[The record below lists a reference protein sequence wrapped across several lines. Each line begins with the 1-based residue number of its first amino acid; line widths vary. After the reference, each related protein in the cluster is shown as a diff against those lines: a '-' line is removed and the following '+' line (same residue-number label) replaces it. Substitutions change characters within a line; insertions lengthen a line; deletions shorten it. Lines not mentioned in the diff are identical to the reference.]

1 MSHERREG
9 GARVTVEI
17 DVDLGT
23 YGPYALS
30 RLENVSIGGA
40 FLTSEKLRPVGTV
53 LKLRFKLPGDD
64 EPIEAEGEVMW
75 TYAQRGNSLVN
86 NSGIGVKFT
95 QILQSDRDRIK
106 TFIRQITNPQG

>member
-40 FLTSEKLRPVGTV
+40 FIKSEKLYPVGTE
-53 LKLRFKLPGDD
+53 LKLKFKLPGD
-64 EPIEAEGEVMW
+64 EKIIEADGQVVW
-75 TYAQRGNSLVN
+75 AYTQRGTSLVN
-86 NSGIGVKFT
+86 NSGLGVRFV

-106 TFIRQITNPQG
+106 AFIRQITATE